1 MRKVINQYLIK
12 EVAQSWLAVTLILL
26 AILVINQFAKILG
39 AASAGNYTGSVISEL
54 LFFSTVEYLTV
65 LMPLSTFLAILLVF
79 GRLYKE
85 SEMAAM
91 MASGISPMSLYRPLW
106 IPTIF

>member
-54 LFFSTVEYLTV
+54 LTVKDWDG
-65 LMPLSTFLAILLVF
+65 FD
-79 GRLYKE
+79 
-85 SEMAAM
+85 
-91 MASGISPMSLYRPLW
+91 
-106 IPTIF
+106 